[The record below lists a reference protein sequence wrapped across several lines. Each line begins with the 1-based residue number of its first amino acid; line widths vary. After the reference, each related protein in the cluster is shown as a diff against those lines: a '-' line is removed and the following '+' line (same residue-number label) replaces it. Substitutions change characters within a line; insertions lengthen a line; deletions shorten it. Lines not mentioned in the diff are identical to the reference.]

1 MTRADRTF
9 AALVG
14 LAIVSSCVLLALFAT
29 LVMRVPQLAVHG
41 PTDTA
46 DLIPVLVLVLAICG
60 IGLGLGSLGRQLAAT
75 ASLIRPLLRRR
86 LPVPPAVGQAADALG
101 MTDRIDVVADPRA
114 FSFCYWFIRPRI
126 CLSSGLLSRLDRD
139 ELDAVL
145 LHERSHL
152 RRRDPL
158 RLLVARYFAA
168 GLYVVPVVEELV
180 EYYVLEKELEADQD
194 AVRALGNVGPLAR
207 ALYKVLP
214 EADQVEL
221 GLLTPV
227 GALSATEA
235 RIDQLVDGRALTL
248 RVRPVSVALSVGA
261 ILAAAVLA
269 VVQASAATALA
280 VLPPLAGPGLLV
292 APASLLFAAAVTGG
306 MQQLR
311 LLHDPERRG

>member
-1 MTRADRTF
+1 MTRADRAF
-9 AALVG
+9 ALLVG
-14 LAIVSSCVLLALFAT
+14 LAIASSAVLLALFAT
-29 LVMRVPQLAVHG
+29 LVMRVQQLVAQG
-41 PTDTA
+41 PSDTA

-60 IGLGLGSLGRQLAAT
+60 IGLGLGSLGRQLVAT
-75 ASLIRPLLRRR
+75 ASLIRSLLRRR
-86 LPVPPAVGQAADALG
+86 LATPPAVGQAAAALG
-101 MTDRIDVVADPRA
+101 LAGRIDVVADRRA
-114 FSFCYWFIRPRI
+114 FSFCYWFIRPRV
-126 CLSSGLLSRLDRD
+126 CLSSGLLSRLERD

-168 GLYVVPVVEELV
+168 GLYVMPVVEELV

-194 AVRALGNVGPLAR
+194 AVRALGDIGPLAR

-214 EADQVEL
+214 DADQVEL

-248 RVRPVSVALSVGA
+248 RVRPVSVALSGGA

-269 VVQASAATALA
+269 VVQANVASAPAA
-280 VLPPLAGPGLLV
+280 LPPFAGPGLLV
-292 APASLLFAAAVTGG
+292 APASLLFAAAITGG

-311 LLHDPERRG
+311 LLHR